1 MSKKTDDK
9 HAIVTNASK
18 TLEKLRQKGY
28 NVSMEMLYK
37 NSYVDSLDAVVE
49 KVLAR
54 KVDLGVKHI
63 VIVPDVYTF
72 TLEKRL
78 FSVGAGAFD
87 VEVTTFNRLYLRHA
101 QSNAKALSKQ
111 GAIMLLKKICA
122 DNEKKLVCYGRSS
135 QRTGFAVKLYD
146 AISKLRACAITP
158 EELSKVKGMY
168 KASDLALLY
177 GEYERL
183 TSGKY
188 VDASGRTE
196 LLREE
201 VKRGLLKNCHVY
213 VALYDTLSRQAER
226 LLDAIDENCL
236 SLTVSNTKIFSGYE
250 VSAPVR
256 TLSCPDAVTQYK
268 ECAREIKKYV
278 YGGGRFG
285 DWAVVA
291 DGANIPALKRIFDE
305 YGVAYHVDEKI
316 ALSSCELARFIL
328 GCISA
333 VQKKYRTAD
342 MLSLAS
348 NYYLGISKAESDAFK
363 NFVKKYCVDYL
374 GFTKSFALKGE
385 EGEKIEPIRQKIM
398 NILSVL
404 PEDFSDAK
412 NFSDAVLRLLES
424 VDAKS
429 KTETLAHEDG
439 RTLSQIYD
447 KTVEIV
453 SLLGEL
459 MGGKYEDEDTVVD
472 ALTEGLTG
480 TEISLVPSRR
490 DTVQIGPL
498 SLFRGQRVKCAV
510 IVDFCEGKVPVVT
523 KDDGLLLDM
532 DAEKLDEYKLKVE
545 PKNNK
550 KNELCRDELW
560 QFLKT
565 AQNLFLY
572 CVNGDESKP
581 ACDLKI
587 LLKKNNLKEEN
598 YAQVLARRKEESDL
612 NALVYELG
620 SKQGVIEFALGDR
633 EGKLFESLLS
643 LVERND
649 LFEEKNYGE
658 KKLSVKSLFFASG
671 ATSVSALQTYFT
683 CPYKYFLQ
691 YGLYVRKKDDGEVT
705 PIDVGLLL
713 HKIIENY
720 VKENMP
726 EDVHSFVQKS
736 VPLALEEFEKYSYSD
751 ESEKILNRL
760 MKEAEKL
767 CNVAR
772 EQIRAGDFVPI
783 GTEVSFGKENSTLKT
798 VSYPSGVS
806 LMGEIDRIDAYKDFA
821 RVIDYKTGSVEF
833 SYSDLYYGKK
843 IQLMIYMRILINN
856 GYRPAGF
863 FYFPFAVAWRDD
875 EYSHRLTGAFN
886 TDFEVITA
894 FDRSVAQG
902 GKSKVFEGEVKIGKE
917 GKISFGRNAKAK
929 SEEELFALTQYA
941 EKVAGKAIDD
951 INEGRI
957 SARPSVSG
965 MNSSCAYCEYKSVC
979 PRVFEREI
987 GTVSADE
994 VIEAARK

>member
-1 MSKKTDDK
+1 
-9 HAIVTNASK
+9 
-18 TLEKLRQKGY
+18 
-28 NVSMEMLYK
+28 MEILYK
-37 NSYVDSLDAVVE
+37 NSYVESLDAVVE

-54 KVDLGVKHI
+54 KVDLGVKHV
-63 VIVPDVYTF
+63 VIVPDVYSF

-78 FSVGAGAFD
+78 FSVGSGAFD

-101 QSNAKALSKQ
+101 QTFGKAISKQ

-135 QRTGFAVKLYD
+135 KRTGFAVKLYD

-158 EELSKVKGMY
+158 EELKKVEGMH

-177 GEYERL
+177 GEYERF
-183 TSGKY
+183 TRGKY
-188 VDASGRTE
+188 VDASGRSE
-196 LLREE
+196 LLCEE

-213 VALYDTLSRQAER
+213 VALYDTMSRQVEK

-236 SLTVSNTKIFSGYE
+236 SLTVANAKPFDGYE
-250 VSAPVR
+250 ISAPVSV
-256 TLSCPDAVTQYK
+256 LSCPDGVTQYK
-268 ECAREIKKYV
+268 ECARKIKKFV
-278 YGGGRFG
+278 YDGGRFG

-305 YGVAYHVDEKI
+305 YGIAYHVDEKI
-316 ALSSCELARFIL
+316 SLAGSELARFIL

-363 NFVKKYCVDYL
+363 NFVRKFCVDYL
-374 GFTKSFALKGE
+374 GFTKSFTLKGE
-385 EGEKIEPIRQKIM
+385 EGEKVEPVRLKLMQ
-398 NILSVL
+398 ILDVL
-404 PEDFSDAK
+404 PQDFSDAK
-412 NFSDAVLRLLES
+412 TLSDAILRLLEV

-429 KTETLAHEDG
+429 KTETLAHNDG

-459 MGGKYEDEDTVVD
+459 MGGKYEDEDTVID
-472 ALTEGLTG
+472 ALVEGFSG
-480 TEISLVPSRR
+480 TEISLVPSKR

-532 DAEKLDEYKLKVE
+532 DAEKLNAYKIKVE
-545 PKNNK
+545 PKNNR

-560 QFLKT
+560 HFLKT

-572 CVNGDESKP
+572 CVNSDENKP

-587 LLKKNNLKEEN
+587 LLKKNNIKEES
-598 YAQVLARRKEESDL
+598 YAQVLMRRKEESDL
-612 NALVYELG
+612 TALVYELG

-633 EGKLFESLLS
+633 DGKFFESLLN
-643 LVERND
+643 LTERDD
-649 LFEEKNYGE
+649 LFEEKSYGE
-658 KKLSVKSLFFASG
+658 KKLNVKSLFFASG

-726 EDVHSFVQKS
+726 DDVEAFVQKA
-736 VPLALEEFEKYSYSD
+736 VLLAVEKFEKYSYSS
-751 ESEKILNRL
+751 ESEKILKRL
-760 MKEAEKL
+760 MKEAVKL
-767 CNVAR
+767 CTVAR
-772 EQIRAGDFVPI
+772 EQIRAGEFVPI
-783 GTEVSFGKENSTLKT
+783 GSEVSFGKDDSTLKT
-798 VSYPSGVS
+798 IQYPSGVQ
-806 LMGEIDRIDAYKDFA
+806 LMGEIDRIDQYGDFA

-863 FYFPFAVAWRDD
+863 FYFPFAVAWRDND
-875 EYSHRLTGAFN
+875 YSHRLTGAFN
-886 TDFEVITA
+886 TDFEVVTA
-894 FDRSVAQG
+894 FDRSIAQG
-902 GKSKVFEGEVKIGKE
+902 GKSKVFECEVKINDE

-929 SEEELFALTQYA
+929 SEDDLFALTQYA
-941 EKVAGKAIDD
+941 ERVAEKAIED

-957 SARPSVSG
+957 APCPSATSSS
-965 MNSSCAYCEYKSVC
+965 SSCSYCEYKSVC
-979 PRVFEREI
+979 PRTCERELGSI
-987 GTVSADE
+987 SADE
-994 VIEAARK
+994 VIEAVKK